1 MKTKF
6 ILALAL
12 AGSALVPESAHARRN
27 HDAAIAIGIGSFIGG
42 VIVGTHINQDRH
54 HPAPVVYCP
63 PEPQVVVV
71 NTPSCPPPPCPPPP
85 PSGYWQTV
93 QTRVFVPARWIY
105 TTDDC
110 GRRTR
115 VYQLGYYTYQS
126 ERVWVSTVETV
137 EVCRDDR
144 AFSRRDRRDD
154 WRH

>member
-6 ILALAL
+6 ILAFAL

-27 HDAAIAIGIGSFIGG
+27 NDAAIAIGIGSFIGG
-42 VIVGTHINQDRH
+42 VIIGSHINQDRH
-54 HPAPVVYCP
+54 CPAPEPVVYCP
-63 PEPQVVVV
+63 PPAPVVIV
-71 NTPSCPPPPCPPPP
+71 SQPCPPPP

-93 QTRVFVPARWIY
+93 QSRVWVPARWIY

-115 VYQLGYYTYQS
+115 VYQQGYYTMQT
-126 ERVWVSTVETV
+126 ERVWVETT

-144 AFSRRDRRDD
+144 SNYRRDRRDD

>member
-27 HDAAIAIGIGSFIGG
+27 NDAVIAIGSFIGG
-42 VIVGTHINQDRH
+42 VIVGTHINHDRH
-54 HPAPVVYCP
+54 PAPPPVVYCP

-71 NTPSCPPPPCPPPP
+71 NSPSCPPPPCPPP

-105 TTDDC
+105 TSDDC

-115 VYQLGYYTYQS
+115 VYQPGYYTYQS
-126 ERVWVSTVETV
+126 ERVWVSTVQTV
-137 EVCRDDR
+137 EVSHHNRD
-144 AFSRRDRRDD
+144 FYRRDRRDD